1 MRKKQPKKEGTIS
14 ILTNKD
20 LKVGDR
26 LIAIYSE
33 GYGNPGHGYW
43 VEVTKI
49 TEDYI
54 TVKRI
59 EGEQMFGDTMD
70 FTNDE
75 RMCNKALIYSNYQHM
90 HLFIGTPE
98 EAKKADDERVEACEL
113 YLELS
118 NLLGEKGQNLKPST
132 LKKVIDIIKKEI

>member
-33 GYGNPGHGYW
+33 GYGNPGHGYL

-54 TVKRI
+54 TVKRV

-75 RMCNKALIYSNYQHM
+75 RMCHKALIYSNYQHM

-98 EAKKADDERVEACEL
+98 EAKAADDRRVEACEL

-132 LKKVIDIIKKEI
+132 LKKVINLIKKEI

>member
-1 MRKKQPKKEGTIS
+1 MKKEEPKGYNGI
-14 ILTNKD
+14 
-20 LKVGDR
+20 KVGDK

-33 GYGNPGHGYW
+33 GYGNPGHGYG

-49 TEDYI
+49 TKDYI
-54 TVKRI
+54 TVKKLD
-59 EGEQMFGDTMD
+59 ENQHTFGITMD

-75 RMCNKALIYSNYQHM
+75 RLCHRSLIYSNYQHCN
-90 HLFIGTPE
+90 LFIGTPE

-118 NLLGEKGQNLKPST
+118 NLLEKKGQNLKPST
-132 LKKVIDIIKKEI
+132 LKKVIDIIKNEI